1 MSKSSE
7 AVKEWRKNTKTKM
20 VICMGF
26 KCQICGYSKSMNA
39 LEFHHIDPKEKD
51 FSFGSSR
58 GSPQKWE
65 TLKEELLKCILLCSN
80 CHKEVHEGITK
91 LPANYQKFNESILDL
106 EDNKYLLKQTE
117 TTYCP
122 VCGKLKQNRNLTC
135 SKECASKRKNSFN
148 WEQYDIID
156 MIENQK
162 LTKTYIAELI
172 GCSDVAISKHY
183 KKLKSS

>member
-1 MSKSSE
+1 MVLKIYLPLTSE
-7 AVKEWRKNTKTKM
+7 LEVMFKLKYVDVKDAFTLLFVSRM
-20 VICMGF
+20 ID
-26 KCQICGYSKSMNA
+26 IA
-39 LEFHHIDPKEKD
+39 LEIITLEDN
-51 FSFGSSR
+51 
-58 GSPQKWE
+58 SPN
-65 TLKEELLKCILLCSN
+65 LD
-80 CHKEVHEGITK
+80 
-91 LPANYQKFNESILDL
+91 ESILDL

-148 WEQYDIID
+148 WKQYDIID

-172 GCSDVAISKHY
+172 GCSDVAVSKHY